1 MSGSKRVYRS
11 LARVLAAGAAYQM
24 SPMAYAAVEA
34 AQHATVMSS
43 TAAAIRAA
51 PFAEPLIA
59 VKPTSDTEDRALL
72 AAIAAYQ
79 QRNAP
84 DDFSALL
91 KFLSDHS
98 QSGWAAGLRTNLGLG
113 YLHYGYFSRADE
125 EWQKAW
131 AAGKVA
137 STPAAR
143 ALVDRAIG
151 ERARLLASL
160 GQFDKLEVWFTEIG
174 TRPITGSATESIQT
188 AREQLTL
195 VKKDP
200 RHLFNCGPLALRAL
214 LQAQGVA
221 TKDAY
226 PLTYYNAGP
235 NGTSLAEVGKLAQD
249 YKLGYRLIFRQ
260 PGQPIPDKAIVHW
273 KVGHFAAIVGRK
285 DGRIEIEDP
294 VFPGNR
300 LWITQTALDAEA
312 SGYFLVPSSSRIDPT
327 WRTVVNR
334 EAASIWGKGPTNGS
348 RPGDPGDPPARR
360 GRGGPG
366 SAGGP
371 GGPGG
376 AGGPGGNGGPGAPG
390 GPDGPKKDCPLCAY
404 NIAEAS
410 VAITLSDTPV
420 GYDPPIGP
428 SVQSVIAYSQRED
441 SQPANFNFFNVGQ
454 KWTLNWLSYVTDDPT
469 LAGATVSRF
478 MRGGSAFYY
487 DGYVTN
493 TGRFKAQDTDGA
505 VLVLKSQSPVT
516 YELQLPD
523 GGMETYSTSDGS
535 TSFPRRIFL
544 SSVADPQG
552 NKLLFNY
559 DAQRRLTSLTD
570 ATGRQTTFSY
580 GIAAQPLQVTK
591 ITDPFGRS
599 AVLGYDSNNRLT
611 SITDII
617 GLKSQFTY
625 DANSLVSALTT
636 PYGTT
641 TFAYTAPGASGPP
654 RFAEVTDPLGNHERV
669 EWLEPSSNPASD
681 PSNTVPQGMPLTPTN
696 NYLNY
701 RNSFYW
707 DKDAYVAAG
716 CTPTG
721 GCDYTK
727 ARNTHFL
734 HFNGAIKSTTIESI
748 KEPLENRV
756 WFAYPGQ
763 TSSSNVGTFSK
774 PSATGRVLD
783 DGTTQLSKIFYD
795 SAGYYNP
802 TQVTDPLGRTTSF
815 SYSNGIDL
823 AAVSQKTTNGNVTT
837 IAQYSYNTKHR
848 PITYVDA
855 AGQLSLYTYNTVGQ
869 ILTATDP
876 LGRKTQYQYTAT
888 ADLLKVVNAH
898 NADAVIYTYD
908 AYARVATMTD
918 SEGWTVAY
926 SYDAAD
932 RMTSALYPDGT
943 SEEYTYDKL
952 NLVAYRDRL
961 ARTWRYSYDANGNMT
976 VSTDPSGKQMLYS
989 YSGEGRVLSMTD
1001 PDNNV
1006 TSWTYDVQGR
1016 PTIKK
1021 YADNSTVTYTYET
1034 TTSRLKSQTDAL
1046 GQIKQNGYAL
1056 DDRLSSIT
1064 YLNAVNSTPNVSYA
1078 YDPYFPRLASMT
1090 DGTGTRQYSYGAVG
1104 DLGAL
1109 QLKHESGPLPSSNI
1123 EYTYDELGRVVS
1135 RTIQGSTTETYGYDT
1150 LDRPISHGSAL
1161 GSFTMSY
1168 LGQTGQITQLALA
1181 GTTLQT
1187 NWNYLNNLGDR
1198 RLREIANIGLSS
1210 GKYSTFDYA
1219 TNAEDMITG
1228 STESSDAA
1236 TVYPTAMTQTAS
1248 YNNLNQ
1254 LTTLSGQSRTY
1265 DAVGNLTAD
1274 GTRTYS
1280 WDAESRLIGIGYPGQ
1295 PSKATAF
1302 TYDGL
1307 SRRISIANTPAGGG
1321 SAVTVSYVWCGSD
1334 ICQARDATNAVTRQY
1349 LAEGEY
1355 VPGSPGQSYFYGIDR
1370 IGTVRRVFASIGS
1383 TPAYAFDPY
1392 GVPLQSTA
1400 PLTDLGYAGMFQE
1413 QASGLALTQFRAY
1426 DPNAGRWISRDP
1438 LGEQSVQGANL
1449 YEYVGGNPINRID
1462 PDGRFWFLAPLAGAV
1477 GGAAFNVATQGIGLW
1492 IKGCDPLDYRNYDI
1506 SDIVVSA
1513 ALGATIPGPLSAA
1526 GKIFGRYN
1534 LLSGAPRGLN
1544 PLLYKA
1550 ADSATATDVGVQAA
1564 RGAAAAAI
1572 KEGVDRAMDDD

>member
-1 MSGSKRVYRS
+1 MMKRKKLVALCASTILTTQCASS
-11 LARVLAAGAAYQM
+11 LLGLGT
-24 SPMAYAAVEA
+24 AYAAVET
-34 AQHATVMSS
+34 AQHATPIPS

-59 VKPTSDTEDRALL
+59 TKPTTDTEDRALL
-72 AAIAAYQ
+72 AALAAYE
-79 QRNAP
+79 QRKAP

-91 KFLSDHS
+91 KFLADHP
-98 QSGWAAGLRTNLGLG
+98 QSGWVAGLRTNLGLG

-131 AAGKVA
+131 VAGKAA
-137 STPAAR
+137 SSPAAR
-143 ALVDRAIG
+143 AMVDRAIG

-160 GQFDKLEVWFTEIG
+160 GQFDKLAALFAQIG
-174 TRPITGSATESIQT
+174 ARPITGSATESIQT

-214 LQAQGVA
+214 LQAQGFA

-235 NGTSLAEVGKLAQD
+235 NGTSLAEVAKLAQD

-273 KVGHFAAIVGRK
+273 KVGHFAAIIGRK
-285 DGRIEIEDP
+285 DGRIEVEDP

-300 LWITQTALDAEA
+300 LWITQAALDAEA
-312 SGYFLVPSSSRIDPT
+312 SGFFLVPNMIAK
-327 WRTVVNR
+327 
-334 EAASIWGKGPTNGS
+334 AASWRIVAEKEAGTVWGKGPTNGT
-348 RPGDPGDPPARR
+348 RPGDAGDPGAKKKGKGKNPPRK
-360 GRGGPG
+360 RGGP
-366 SAGGP
+366 
-371 GGPGG
+371 
-376 AGGPGGNGGPGAPG
+376 
-390 GPDGPKKDCPLCAY
+390 PKKGRPRGADCPLCDY
-404 NIAEAS
+404 DIAESS

-469 LAGATVSRF
+469 LAGATVSRY
-478 MRGGSAFYY
+478 MRGGSGFYY
-487 DGYVTN
+487 DSYDSK
-493 TGRFKAQDTDGA
+493 TGRFRAQDTDGA

-523 GGMETYSTSDGS
+523 GSVETYSASDGS
-535 TSFPRRIFL
+535 TSYPRNIFL

-580 GIAAQPLQVTK
+580 EMTAQPLQVTK

-599 AVLGYDSNNRLT
+599 AVLGYDNSSRLT

-641 TFAYTAPGASGPP
+641 NFAYTAPGASGPP
-654 RFAEVTDPLGNHERV
+654 RFAEATDPLGNHERV

-681 PSNTVPQGMPLTPTN
+681 PSNTVPQGMPLSPTN
-696 NYLNY
+696 NFLNY

-756 WFAYPGQ
+756 WFGYPGQ
-763 TSSSNVGTFSK
+763 TTSSNVGTYSE
-774 PSATGRVLD
+774 PSAVGRVLD
-783 DGTTQLSKIFYD
+783 DGTTQLSKTSYD
-795 SAGYYNP
+795 STGLYNP
-802 TQVTDPLGRTTSF
+802 TQLTDPLGRTTIF

-823 AAVSQKTTNGNVTT
+823 AAVSQKTANGNVTT

-848 PITYVDA
+848 PITSVDA
-855 AGQLSLYTYNTVGQ
+855 AGQLSLYTYNPAGQ
-869 ILTATDP
+869 ILTAINP
-876 LGRKTQYQYTAT
+876 LGHKTQYQYTAT
-888 ADLLKVVNAH
+888 ADLSTVINAN
-898 NADAVIYTYD
+898 NANAVTYTYD

-932 RMTSALYPDGT
+932 RMTRALYPDGT
-943 SEEYTYDKL
+943 SEDYTYDKL
-952 NLVAYRDRL
+952 DLVAYRDRL

-976 VSTDPSGKQMLYS
+976 ASTDPSGKQTLYS
-989 YSGEGRVLSMTD
+989 YSGEGRLLSMTD

-1016 PTIKK
+1016 PTTKK

-1046 GQIKQNGYAL
+1046 GQVKQNGYAL
-1056 DDRLSSIT
+1056 DDRLSSIS
-1064 YLNAVNSTPNVSYA
+1064 YLNAVNPTPNVSYA

-1090 DGTGTRQYSYGAVG
+1090 DGTGTTQYSYGAVG

-1109 QLKHESGPLPSSNI
+1109 QLKETSGPLANSNI
-1123 EYTYDELGRVVS
+1123 DYTYDELGRVVS
-1135 RTIQGSTTETYGYDT
+1135 RTVQGSVAETYSYDT
-1150 LDRPISHGSAL
+1150 LGRPVSHGSAL

-1168 LGQTGQITQLALA
+1168 LGQTGQITQRALT

-1187 NWNYLNNLGDR
+1187 NWSYLNNLGDR
-1198 RLREIANIGLSS
+1198 RLREIANTGLTS
-1210 GKYSTFDYA
+1210 GKYSTFDYV

-1228 STESSDAA
+1228 TTESSDAA
-1236 TVYPTAMTQTAS
+1236 TVYPTVLTQTAA

-1274 GTRTYS
+1274 GTRTFS
-1280 WDAESRLIGIGYPGQ
+1280 WDAENRLVGISYPGQ
-1295 PSKATAF
+1295 TGKATSF

-1307 SRRISIANTPAGGG
+1307 SRRIAIANTPVGGG
-1321 SAVTVSYVWCGSD
+1321 TAVTVSYVWCGSD

-1349 LAEGEY
+1349 IAEGEY
-1355 VPGSPGQSYFYGIDR
+1355 VPGSPGQSYYYGIDR
-1370 IGTVRRVFASIGS
+1370 IGTVRRVFASTGS

-1392 GVPLQSTA
+1392 GVPLQGAT
-1400 PLTDLGYAGMFQE
+1400 PLTDFGYAGMFQE

-1426 DPNAGRWISRDP
+1426 DPNAGRWLSRDP
-1438 LGEQSVQGANL
+1438 LEEQSDDGTNL
-1449 YEYVGGNPINRID
+1449 YAYVMGNPVTFTDPLGLCKKGGRPPKKVTPEDIADANKKMREECAGAFNSAACAAARQAYQSLNQDYNKQNPLPKATGDQQRID
-1462 PDGRFWFLAPLAGAV
+1462 PLRDGLKEGERWTDYGACV
-1477 GGAAFNVATQGIGLW
+1477 TGL
-1492 IKGCDPLDYRNYDI
+1492 
-1506 SDIVVSA
+1506 
-1513 ALGATIPGPLSAA
+1513 
-1526 GKIFGRYN
+1526 
-1534 LLSGAPRGLN
+1534 
-1544 PLLYKA
+1544 
-1550 ADSATATDVGVQAA
+1550 ATAETGVGSGLAIYGCA
-1564 RGAAAAAI
+1564 RSAGY
-1572 KEGVDRAMDDD
+1572 